1 MGGNV
6 SVKTF
11 DGNVSIKISPNTQ
24 NGQKIR
30 LSGCGINKDGRIG
43 DMILTVEIQ
52 IPKNLSKEEIDL
64 YKKLQNISAQKI
76 R

>member
-1 MGGNV
+1 MTV
-6 SVKTF
+6 
-11 DGNVSIKISPNTQ
+11 KISPNTQ

-30 LSGCGINKDGRIG
+30 LSGCGVNVNGKTG

-52 IPKNLSKEEIDL
+52 IPKNISEQEIEL
-64 YKKLQNISAQKI
+64 YKRLREISSHNI